1 MNRWER
7 NLLTFLLSYEQT
19 MAWVLCWCLSGIA
32 DICLQVVFFDHK
44 EEWSKET
51 IFWIWN
57 FKGFVGNEGL
67 LILTP
72 FILSV
77 PNDSEKSPN
86 IGFYVHKPSVLVPRK
101 ASEQGTTNTTPTRS
115 QRIHVEEY
123 SGDPVPVKKVE
134 SAKEPEKER
143 LSASL
148 DNVNGNNKSGDNM
161 LKRNKILTNN
171 PKNEEIILSIPNLS
185 KENPFPSILYCSV
198 HQSYRMAN
206 WNYLSKSDVT

>member
-1 MNRWER
+1 
-7 NLLTFLLSYEQT
+7 

-32 DICLQVVFFDHK
+32 DICLQVVFIGHK

-77 PNDSEKSPN
+77 PNDSEKSSN

-101 ASEQGTTNTTPTRS
+101 PSEQGTTNKTTTRS

-123 SGDPVPVKKVE
+123 SGDPVPMEKE
-134 SAKEPEKER
+134 DSAKEPEKER

-148 DNVNGNNKSGDNM
+148 ECNVNGNNLSGDNM
-161 LKRNKILTNN
+161 ITRNKILTNN
-171 PKNEEIILSIPNLS
+171 PKNEEIILSIPNVS

-206 WNYLSKSDVT
+206 

>member
-77 PNDSEKSPN
+77 PNDSEKSSN

-101 ASEQGTTNTTPTRS
+101 PSEQGTTNNTRS

-134 SAKEPEKER
+134 SAREPEKER
-143 LSASL
+143 LSL
-148 DNVNGNNKSGDNM
+148 DNDVNGNNVSGDNM
-161 LKRNKILTNN
+161 ITRNKILTNN
-171 PKNEEIILSIPNLS
+171 PKNEEIILSIPKLS